1 MFEIRLSIMKHS
13 LSTLWLFV
21 DENFT
26 EMNLKPCGYHLWTF
40 QVCIWLALFQW
51 KQSYS
56 DISFLAMMVIKWWN
70 KNERIYFMQN
80 YVFIVIQKGFP
91 STKTQHIGVIL
102 FNREYVDLSIS
113 KCTFFIWN
121 ISKIFNSSPPSAAY
135 MRQRIRPTLVQI
147 MACHLLGTKSLFKSM
162 LGFLSIGHLG
172 TKFNEIG
179 IKTRYFSFTTM
190 HLKMSSEKQWWP
202 FCPGQDEKSVS
213 SLTYLISKIWF

>member
-1 MFEIRLSIMKHS
+1 MTYYLFIQVINRIIYCHYIIFEIRLSIMKHS

-91 STKTQHIGVIL
+91 STKTQHIGFKFQNAHFLFETSQKIL
-102 FNREYVDLSIS
+102 THL
-113 KCTFFIWN
+113 
-121 ISKIFNSSPPSAAY
+121 P
-135 MRQRIRPTLVQI
+135 LVLHI
-147 MACHLLGTKSLFKSM
+147 CV
-162 LGFLSIGHLG
+162 
-172 TKFNEIG
+172 
-179 IKTRYFSFTTM
+179 
-190 HLKMSSEKQWWP
+190 SES
-202 FCPGQDEKSVS
+202 GQH
-213 SLTYLISKIWF
+213 WFR